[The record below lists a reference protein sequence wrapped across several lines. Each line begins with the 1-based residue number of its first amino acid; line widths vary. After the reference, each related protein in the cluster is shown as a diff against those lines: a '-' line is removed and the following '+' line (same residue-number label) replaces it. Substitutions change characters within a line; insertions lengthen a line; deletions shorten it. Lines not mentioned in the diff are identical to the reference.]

1 MLTFE
6 TPVSRFLA
14 LYARETAEGNMPAV
28 ASHFADTFLFAGP
41 SGAQPV
47 RTIDFAAALPKRKA
61 LFDQLGSQPAKLTA
75 VHETPLD
82 SRYILARTRWRFC
95 FAGTAPLRSSIPT
108 PPSLSILGSPALP
121 KPSSRFS
128 STSLT
133 RTSCRSSEIAE
144 SSAAES
150 PLGSTKIRNAVCANH
165 LQDIL
170 VVSAYSN
177 QTTTSASRP
186 PNTVNARQ
194 TPANSR
200 SAEPGRKSE
209 LVRFRPA

>member
-47 RTIDFAAALPKRKA
+47 QTIDFAAALPKRKA

-95 FAGTAPLRSSIPT
+95 FAADRTPT
-108 PPSLSILGSPALP
+108 QFDTDSTFLIDTGLPGSAETEFKILLYLP
-121 KPSSRFS
+121 
-128 STSLT
+128 
-133 RTSCRSSEIAE
+133 
-144 SSAAES
+144 
-150 PLGSTKIRNAVCANH
+150 H
-165 LQDIL
+165 QDIMQIL
-170 VVSAYSN
+170 RDRGILCS
-177 QTTTSASRP
+177 
-186 PNTVNARQ
+186 
-194 TPANSR
+194 
-200 SAEPGRKSE
+200 
-209 LVRFRPA
+209 